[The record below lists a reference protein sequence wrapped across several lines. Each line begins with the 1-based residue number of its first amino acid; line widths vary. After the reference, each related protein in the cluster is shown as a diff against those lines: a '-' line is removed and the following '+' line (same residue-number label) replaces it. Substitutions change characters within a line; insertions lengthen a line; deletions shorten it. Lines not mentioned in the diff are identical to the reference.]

1 MCPACTPLPC
11 QDAEPLATE
20 WVLPLL
26 EGQGLVPPHGTP
38 DSLTPDKPE
47 RSLHGGTAGVV
58 TVVAGVIVTRR
69 SAVGDDEGK
78 MMGEDVSDSGR
89 GRVGMTG
96 QWWAWLCGGGRSW
109 AAP

>member
-1 MCPACTPLPC
+1 M
-11 QDAEPLATE
+11 
-20 WVLPLL
+20 
-26 EGQGLVPPHGTP
+26 
-38 DSLTPDKPE
+38 
-47 RSLHGGTAGVV
+47 V

-96 QWWAWLCGGGRSW
+96 QWWAWLCSGGRSRQLHDGGGRRLSW
-109 AAP
+109 QWR